1 MHAVRSILACALLL
15 VASAASAGEECGNI
29 GGFAQHLSHARGV
42 FVGDLHGTVES
53 PAFVD
58 ALVCNLARSGRRV
71 LLALEYPESEQ
82 HFLEEFLRTCTDGR
96 EPPLLSSP
104 FWTRPTQDGR
114 SSQAVLDLLYSIRR
128 QLRAGA
134 HIRVVAF
141 DSPPPGDS
149 GGAAAFDAR
158 DESMALRLRE
168 LISKAA
174 AGEIPVIFTGNVHAR
189 KLQGLQALNA
199 PPGMENAEPLGYRL
213 RDLGFLYLKLGYR
226 GGSAWTCAAS
236 CGVLELG
243 EPGAAVSSYAIVR
256 SADPA
261 YDLACMLGP
270 LTASPPAVAVK

>member
-1 MHAVRSILACALLL
+1 MRSILACALLL
-15 VASAASAGEECGNI
+15 VASAASAGQECSNI
-29 GGFAQHLSHARGV
+29 GGFASHLSHARGV

-58 ALVCNLARSGRRV
+58 ALVCNLARSGRPV
-71 LLALEYPESEQ
+71 MLALEYPESEQ
-82 HFLEEFLRTCTDGR
+82 HFLEEFLRTCTDG
-96 EPPLLSSP
+96 PQPALLSSP

-141 DSPPPGDS
+141 DSSPPGHL
-149 GGAAAFDAR
+149 GGAAAFAAR
-158 DESMALRLRE
+158 DESMALRLRQ
-168 LISKAA
+168 LISTAA
-174 AGEIPVIFTGNVHAR
+174 ADEIPVIFTGNVHAR
-189 KLQGLQALNA
+189 KVKGLEARNA

-213 RDLGFLYLKLGYR
+213 KDLGFLYLKLGYR
-226 GGSAWTCAAS
+226 GGSAWVCAAS
-236 CGVLELG
+236 CGVRELG
-243 EPGAAVSSYAIVR
+243 EPGAAVSSYTIVR